1 MARELPGCF
10 PLEVRYS
17 MGKMVG
23 LTFRAARSHAY
34 VLLYAGHIGVSR
46 LGCRAKESVA
56 GGQDTGYLMGRVSKL
71 E

>member
-1 MARELPGCF
+1 
-10 PLEVRYS
+10 